1 MIARFAFRKMV
12 SRKLLV
18 AVCFLHTVT
27 APVRGQAV
35 PASGKLISRDA
46 IAVNPANGDAYA
58 VDSDAGLVNVIHSQS
73 VVAVKVGKEP
83 IAIAVNSR
91 ASRVYILN
99 SGSSSV
105 SVLDSH
111 ADRVVA
117 TVDVGPLP
125 YAIAVNPVTDKIY
138 VSRTFSD
145 DLTIIDGKTL
155 KTSLLKTGSA
165 DAIAIDSTIGRI
177 YLLGY
182 ESSNLAVLSEPDRS
196 ISRIATGI
204 HPWAMAIDERTHSL
218 YVTLIGNAAILA
230 IDEVSGAHQPCGHR
244 LDSLCSR
251 HESLH

>member
-1 MIARFAFRKMV
+1 MMARCAFRKMV

-18 AVCFLHTVT
+18 AAVILRAVT
-27 APVRGQAV
+27 APLRGQAV
-35 PASGKLISRDA
+35 QPSGKLISRDA

-58 VDSDAGLVNVIHSQS
+58 VDSAAGLVNVIHSQS
-73 VVAVKVGKEP
+73 VVPVKVGKEP

-125 YAIAVNPVTDKIY
+125 YAIAVNTVTDKIY
-138 VSRTFSD
+138 VSRTFND

-155 KTSLLKTGSA
+155 KTSLLKIGSA

-182 ESSNLAVLSEPDRS
+182 ESSNLAVLNEPDRS
-196 ISRIATGI
+196 ISKIATGI
-204 HPWAMAIDERTHSL
+204 HPWAMAIDERTHKL

-251 HESLH
+251 HEPLH